1 MERTAKKEI
10 KENTTKHLENI
21 AYNTYMTCPA
31 LTRFYLLKKK
41 AIDQIN
47 DSQHG
52 QRNRYSHCPYCSAS
66 YLPGFHKT
74 RLIPKMKLSGRIK
87 RLLKKHTES
96 PGSLG
101 KFQQKLVS
109 DYVTGRN
116 TLAVKCCICEKTVK
130 LPGQTRQA
138 RHKQI
143 QIAAENDVSDV
154 PEVPKTRKE
163 KLKEKKKKLKK
174 KKKAQLGNDDPN
186 AGLTISNRSSAV
198 PEDNECDVGTSKEED
213 GNQLLVVKSTVSS
226 PLSIQK
232 TGLDSV
238 QDRQF
243 STNQMTVD
251 NITYRNKGSASN
263 MISKLKDAQK
273 GVNLKQTGATGQRF
287 SSDRKNK
294 VKNLHQ
300 QLGNILKQEKNKT
313 TGGNL
318 ADFLSSL

>member
-1 MERTAKKEI
+1 M
-10 KENTTKHLENI
+10 
-21 AYNTYMTCPA
+21 
-31 LTRFYLLKKK
+31 
-41 AIDQIN
+41 
-47 DSQHG
+47 
-52 QRNRYSHCPYCSAS
+52 
-66 YLPGFHKT
+66 
-74 RLIPKMKLSGRIK
+74 
-87 RLLKKHTES
+87 
-96 PGSLG
+96 
-101 KFQQKLVS
+101 
-109 DYVTGRN
+109 
-116 TLAVKCCICEKTVK
+116 
-130 LPGQTRQA
+130 
-138 RHKQI
+138 
-143 QIAAENDVSDV
+143 
-154 PEVPKTRKE
+154 
-163 KLKEKKKKLKK
+163 
-174 KKKAQLGNDDPN
+174 
-186 AGLTISNRSSAV
+186 
-198 PEDNECDVGTSKEED
+198 
-213 GNQLLVVKSTVSS
+213 VKSTVSS